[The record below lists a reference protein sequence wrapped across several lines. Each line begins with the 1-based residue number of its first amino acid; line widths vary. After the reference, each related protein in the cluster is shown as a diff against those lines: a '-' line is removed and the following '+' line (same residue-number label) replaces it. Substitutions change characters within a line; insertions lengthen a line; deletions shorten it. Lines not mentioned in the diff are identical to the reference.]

1 LNEEI
6 MIYSSLLLFCSLL
19 GGVPVVD
26 DDGKVLGV
34 ISEYDLLVRLGRHKE
49 TQDDGRGW
57 CTTLP

>member
-1 LNEEI
+1 